1 MYYKVKITKNPKAK
15 TGMQV
20 QGSLYNDD
28 TSFGGFNMQH
38 GKKNLI
44 ESKYITAVPKE
55 EANLEAEGG
64 ETVYGD
70 LNGDTFPEHKII
82 KGPRHSKGG
91 VPLKLPD
98 DSFIFSDTNSMKIN
112 DPNILQMFN
121 QPDRKGKGVTPATL
135 AKQYDIDSYRKIL
148 QDPNSD
154 KIAVRTAELMIRNY
168 NMKLG
173 ALALAQES
181 KKGFPQGI
189 PEMAKPYM
197 EYAGIDE
204 AKLLPPQLPEPQAPQ
219 QQMQPQQMQQQMPQ
233 EQMSQ
238 QQMPP
243 QDMQQMEQPFPD
255 QMSRFGGQRRLRRAQ
270 EGMQQPSP
278 EEMAMMEQQQA
289 QQQPQQ
295 GQGGDQMQQIM
306 QQVGQA
312 LQQGAQPEEVAA
324 QLIQSQIPPEQV
336 AQIFVQ
342 LGMPEQQVQ
351 QLIAGIMQQMQ
362 GGQEQQM
369 DPRQQQQQISEE
381 EMMAMQQQDPQQMQQ
396 APMAMYGMQMGGY
409 NMPFSNPS
417 YSYAEGG
424 EPCPPC
430 PDGTVPVRTET
441 GDCPCSDSPENLD
454 FYKFALKERDYVIAN
469 PGMWQGDPDM
479 TNEDG
484 SYKFCVDCLN
494 KDYNDPNVVKSVA
507 ALINNGIA
515 NYPHYDL
522 PDFTKGLEK
531 FKIPAPVYQSAMQK
545 KRGGS
550 TNSNMNSMAQYGMQ
564 MGGYNMPFA
573 QDGLDFEEGR
583 RMAGDPN
590 IPWQADY
597 NRNINAS
604 YSPRPPQIRNTTTN
618 WIHPNLPDS
627 EVTPYTQWAD
637 MHENPEKYKNVE
649 LSPEELNIMNE
660 QLPIE
665 PTKIPQQQYGGYP
678 MAEYGMEMGGYAMPD
693 YMAYG
698 GSPSYSYARGG
709 SIPRYTGG
717 GEPPKGQIVKRSDYA
732 NDATGDAG
740 YQIALRKAKLKADK
754 SGEKIYTLKADGTY
768 VEMKV
773 SDKKAGPYAGDKKGW
788 SGNDEVA
795 AKYLAM
801 ETALNDPATAKLF
814 ADATRKALLNKEA
827 YKGKNKTY
835 GALYETRGF
844 GKVADLKDED
854 IVKNYLEHQKRNL
867 QLSASGNES
876 FLYNDSNGKLR
887 KKTGS
892 GKGDA
897 MGFVEIMK
905 TLKKADGTAYTDAE
919 IDAKYKDML
928 ANAPTL
934 DKAFENLGI
943 PMPAIAKGS
952 ASEKKALLQQATFQ
966 GYDQLMKDVKSGV
979 ITNEDD
985 LVRLM
990 NFRGNLQRGYN
1001 DESGQGV
1008 TDISPIDAF
1017 YTNTTAGQ
1025 ISSYGDYQFDEIP
1038 GEKPKEGPCQ
1048 CETDKLAD
1056 GTPDPSYRA
1065 KDANGNCPCT
1075 PEIPEDEIEMPPPP
1089 QPAEWWLQD
1098 TIKTAGAASDLM
1110 GVKKYMPW
1118 APKID
1123 LEEPRPTFLDPTR
1136 ELAQQSE
1143 QANMAIQG
1151 LSQFAGP
1158 QGLSARASSIQG
1170 TGAKQAAD
1178 TLSKYNNANVN
1189 LADQFEF
1196 KSVDIR
1202 NQEAIGNQ
1210 ASQSKMY
1217 DQNTMANQQY
1227 DNSKLALKNNL
1238 RNQYTN
1244 AITNKT
1250 KTAALNELYPQ
1261 YNISPATGGMPGFG
1275 YGKKLKPETT
1285 KTANDYYEE
1294 MMADDPDADQN
1305 ITWKRAQSRAGT
1317 QTSNSNQL
1325 DIIDEQYSLGK
1336 KYGGNMKNGGFIYT
1350 TAFPWLL

>member
-1 MYYKVKITKNPKAK
+1 VENLNLYNFNDMYYKVKITKNPKAK

-28 TSFGGFNMQH
+28 TSFGGYNMQH

-204 AKLLPPQLPEPQAPQ
+204 AKLLPPKLPEPQAPQ

-417 YSYAEGG
+417 YSYAEDG

-430 PDGTVPVRTET
+430 PDGTVPARTEA

-469 PGMWQGDPDM
+469 PGMWEGDPDM

-484 SYKFCVDCLN
+484 SYKFCVDCLV

-531 FKIPAPVYQSAMQK
+531 FKIPAPVYQSTMQK

-550 TNSNMNSMAQYGMQ
+550 TNSNMNSMAQ
-564 MGGYNMPFA
+564 
-573 QDGLDFEEGR
+573 
-583 RMAGDPN
+583 
-590 IPWQADY
+590 
-597 NRNINAS
+597 
-604 YSPRPPQIRNTTTN
+604 
-618 WIHPNLPDS
+618 
-627 EVTPYTQWAD
+627 
-637 MHENPEKYKNVE
+637 
-649 LSPEELNIMNE
+649 
-660 QLPIE
+660 
-665 PTKIPQQQYGGYP
+665 
-678 MAEYGMEMGGYAMPD
+678 YGMEMGGYAMPD

-773 SDKKAGPYAGDKKGW
+773 SDKKAGPYTGNKTGW
-788 SGNDEVA
+788 SGKDEIA
-795 AKYLAM
+795 AKYAAM
-801 ETALNDPATAKLF
+801 QTALDDPATAKLF
-814 ADATRKALLNKEA
+814 ADATRAALLDAKS
-827 YKGKNKTY
+827 YKGKSGST
-835 GALYETRGF
+835 GALYEARGF
-844 GKVADLKDED
+844 GNVADLSDEE
-854 IVKNYLEHQKRNL
+854 IVKNYLEHQERNL
-867 QLSASGNES
+867 KLAASGNES

-887 KKTGS
+887 KKSGTGT
-892 GKGDA
+892 GDN
-897 MGFVEIMK
+897 MGFVQIMK
-905 TLKKADGTAYTDAE
+905 TLKKPDGTAYTDAE
-919 IDAKYKDML
+919 IEAKYTDMST
-928 ANAPTL
+928 NAPTL
-934 DKAFENLGI
+934 DKAFDNLGI
-943 PMPAIAKGS
+943 PMAARSKGT

-966 GYDQLMKDVKSGV
+966 GYNALINNAKNLS
-979 ITNEDD
+979 EDD
-985 LVRLM
+985 QVRLM
-990 NFRGNLQRGYN
+990 NFRGNLQRGYA
-1001 DESGQGV
+1001 DESGMGV
-1008 TDISPIDAF
+1008 TDISPIDAY

-1025 ISSYGDYQFDEIP
+1025 ISNYEDFQFDEIP
-1038 GEKPKEGPCQ
+1038 GEIPKKGPCQ
-1048 CETDKLAD
+1048 CETDKLED

-1075 PEIPEDEIEMPPPP
+1075 PEIPEDEGEIPPPP

-1217 DQNTMANQQY
+1217 DQNTIANQQY

-1250 KTAALNELYPQ
+1250 KTAALNQLYPQ

-1294 MMADDPDADQN
+1294 MMADDPDADEN

-1317 QTSNSNQL
+1317 QTSSSNQL
-1325 DIIDEQYSLGK
+1325 DILDEQYSLGK
-1336 KYGGNMKNGGFIYT
+1336 KYGGSMKNGGFIYT

>member
-20 QGSLYNDD
+20 QGSLYNDE

-121 QPDRKGKGVTPATL
+121 QPDRKGKGITPATL

-148 QDPNSD
+148 QDPNTD
-154 KIAVRTAELMIRNY
+154 KIARRTAELMIRNY

-204 AKLLPPQLPEPQAPQ
+204 AKLLPPKLPEPQAPQ
-219 QQMQPQQMQQQMPQ
+219 QQMQQQMPQ

-238 QQMPP
+238 EQMPP

-289 QQQPQQ
+289 QQQQPQQ

-324 QLIQSQIPPEQV
+324 QLIQSQIPAEQV

-351 QLIAGIMQQMQ
+351 QLIAGVMQQMQ

-369 DPRQQQQQISEE
+369 DPRQQQQLSEE

-409 NMPFSNPS
+409 NMPFSNSS

-430 PDGTVPVRTET
+430 PDGSIPTRTEA

-545 KRGGS
+545 KKGGS
-550 TNSNMNSMAQYGMQ
+550 TNSNMNSMAQ
-564 MGGYNMPFA
+564 
-573 QDGLDFEEGR
+573 
-583 RMAGDPN
+583 
-590 IPWQADY
+590 
-597 NRNINAS
+597 
-604 YSPRPPQIRNTTTN
+604 
-618 WIHPNLPDS
+618 
-627 EVTPYTQWAD
+627 
-637 MHENPEKYKNVE
+637 
-649 LSPEELNIMNE
+649 
-660 QLPIE
+660 
-665 PTKIPQQQYGGYP
+665 
-678 MAEYGMEMGGYAMPD
+678 YGMEMGGYAMPD

-717 GEPPKGQIVKRSDYA
+717 GEPPKGIIVKRSDYA
-732 NDATGDAG
+732 NDETGNKA
-740 YQIALRKAKLKADK
+740 YQLALRKAKLKADD
-754 SGEKIYTLKADGTY
+754 SGEKIYTLKPDGTY

-773 SDKKAGPYAGDKKGW
+773 SDKKAGPYTGDKQGW
-788 SGNDEVA
+788 SGNDAVA
-795 AKYLAM
+795 AKYLAI
-801 ETALNDPATAKLF
+801 ETALQDKDTRKLF
-814 ADATRKALLNKEA
+814 ADATRKALLDQQS
-827 YKGKNKTY
+827 YKRKNKLDRNGNEIPNSGGY
-835 GALYETRGF
+835 NDLYETRGF
-844 GKVADLKDED
+844 GKVADLSDEA
-854 IVKNYLEHQKRNL
+854 IVENYLEHQKRNL
-867 QLSASGNES
+867 QLAASGNES
-876 FLYNDSNGKLR
+876 FLYNDADGKLR
-887 KKTGS
+887 KKSGT
-892 GKGDA
+892 GKGDN
-897 MGFVEIMK
+897 MGFVQIMK
-905 TLKKADGTAYTDAE
+905 TLKKPDGTAYTDAE
-919 IDAKYKDML
+919 IEAKYKDML
-928 ANAPTL
+928 AKAPDL
-934 DKAFENLGI
+934 DTAFKNLGI
-943 PMPAIAKGS
+943 PIPAKAKGS
-952 ASEKKALLQQATFQ
+952 ADEKKALLQQATFQ
-966 GYDQLMKDVKSGV
+966 GYNQLINNSKNLS
-979 ITNEDD
+979 EDD
-985 LVRLM
+985 RVRLM
-990 NFRGNLQRGYN
+990 NFRGNLQRGYS

-1008 TDISPIDAF
+1008 TNISPIDAY

-1025 ISSYGDYQFDEIP
+1025 ISNYEDFQFDEIP

-1048 CETDKLAD
+1048 CLDAEKPNYQPL
-1056 GTPDPSYRA
+1056 
-1065 KDANGNCPCT
+1065 DANGNCPCT
-1075 PEIPEDEIEMPPPP
+1075 PEKPEDEIEMPPPP
-1089 QPAEWWLQD
+1089 EQAEWWLQD

-1158 QGLSARASSIQG
+1158 QGLSARASSVQG

-1178 TLSKYNNANVN
+1178 TLSRYNNANVN

-1250 KTAALNELYPQ
+1250 KTAALNQLYPQ

-1275 YGKKLKPETT
+1275 YGKKQKPETS
-1285 KTANDYYEE
+1285 KSANDYYEE
-1294 MMADDPDADQN
+1294 MMAEDPDADPN

-1317 QTSNSNQL
+1317 QTSSSNQM

>member
-20 QGSLYNDD
+20 QGSLYNDE

-121 QPDRKGKGVTPATL
+121 QPDKKGKGVTPATL

-148 QDPNSD
+148 QDPNTD
-154 KIAVRTAELMIRNY
+154 KIARRTAELMIRNY

-204 AKLLPPQLPEPQAPQ
+204 AKLLPPKLPEPQAPQ

-233 EQMSQ
+233 EEMPQE
-238 QQMPP
+238 QMPP

-289 QQQPQQ
+289 QQQQPQQ

-369 DPRQQQQQISEE
+369 DPRQQQQQLSEE

-430 PDGTVPVRTET
+430 PDGTVPTRTEA

-454 FYKFALKERDYVIAN
+454 FYNYALKERDYVIAN

-484 SYKFCVDCLN
+484 SYKFCVDCLV

-550 TNSNMNSMAQYGMQ
+550 TNSNMNSMAQYGME

-573 QDGLDFEEGR
+573 QDGLDFEEWEPMGGKR
-583 RMAGDPN
+583 TEGDPN

-597 NRNINAS
+597 NRNVNSS
-604 YSPRPPQIRNTTTN
+604 YIPKPPHIEKEITN

-627 EVTPYTQWAD
+627 NNSDSFMDKWSEMHSSQENYDNFKNQEIPIEVINLMNQNVTP
-637 MHENPEKYKNVE
+637 
-649 LSPEELNIMNE
+649 E
-660 QLPIE
+660 QLQ
-665 PTKIPQQQYGGYP
+665 IPKQQYGGY
-678 MAEYGMEMGGYAMPD
+678 MELGGYEMPD

-732 NDATGDAG
+732 DDAA
-740 YQIALRKAKLKADK
+740 YNIALRKAKLRADANK
-754 SGEKIYTLKADGTY
+754 EDIYTLKPDGTY
-768 VEMKV
+768 VKMKV
-773 SDKKAGPYAGDKKGW
+773 SDKKADAYTGDTKDW
-788 SGNDEVA
+788 SGKGEVA
-795 AKYLAM
+795 AKYFAI
-801 ETALNDPATAKLF
+801 ETALKDPATAKLF
-814 ADATRKALLNKEA
+814 ADATRKALLDEKS
-827 YKGKNKTY
+827 YKSKYNTY
-835 GALYETRGF
+835 SALYETRGF
-844 GKVADLKDED
+844 GNVADLSDKEIID
-854 IVKNYLEHQKRNL
+854 NYLEHQKRNL

-876 FLYNDSNGKLR
+876 FLYNDGNGKLR
-887 KKTGS
+887 KKTGT
-892 GKGDA
+892 GKGDN
-897 MGFVEIMK
+897 MGFVQIMK
-905 TLKKADGTAYTDAE
+905 TLKKPDGSLYTDAE
-919 IDAKYKDML
+919 IDAKYNDML

-943 PMPAIAKGS
+943 PMAAKSKGT

-966 GYDQLMKDVKSGV
+966 GYNTLINDKTLS
-979 ITNEDD
+979 EDD
-985 LVRLM
+985 RVRMM
-990 NFRGNLQRGYN
+990 NFRGNLQRGYS
-1001 DESGQGV
+1001 DETGSG
-1008 TDISPIDAF
+1008 TANISPIDAY

-1025 ISSYGDYQFDEIP
+1025 ISNYEDFQFDEIP
-1038 GEKPKEGPCQ
+1038 GEKPKAGPCQ
-1048 CETDKLAD
+1048 CETEKLPD
-1056 GTPDPSYRA
+1056 GTTDPNYRP

-1075 PEIPEDEIEMPPPP
+1075 PEKPEDEIEIPQPP
-1089 QPAEWWLQD
+1089 QPAQWWLQD
-1098 TIKTAGAASDLM
+1098 TIKTAGAAMDLM

-1158 QGLSARASSIQG
+1158 QGLSARASSVQG

-1178 TLSKYNNANVN
+1178 TLSRYNNANVN

-1238 RNQYTN
+1238 RNQFTN
-1244 AITNKT
+1244 AITNRT

-1261 YNISPATGGMPGFG
+1261 YNINPATGGMPGFG
-1275 YGKKLKPETT
+1275 YGKKQKPETT

-1294 MMADDPDADQN
+1294 MMAEDPDADQN

-1317 QTSNSNQL
+1317 QSSNTNEM
-1325 DIIDEQYSLGK
+1325 DIINEQYSIPK
-1336 KYGGNMKNGGFIYT
+1336 KYGGDMKNGGFIYT

>member
-28 TSFGGFNMQH
+28 TSFGGYNMQH

-82 KGPRHSKGG
+82 KGPRHSNGG

-204 AKLLPPQLPEPQAPQ
+204 AKLLPPKLPEPQAPQ

-233 EQMSQ
+233 EEMPQEQMSQ
-238 QQMPP
+238 EQMPP

-289 QQQPQQ
+289 QQQQPQQ

-351 QLIAGIMQQMQ
+351 QLIAGVMQQMQ

-409 NMPFSNPS
+409 S
-417 YSYAEGG
+417 
-424 EPCPPC
+424 
-430 PDGTVPVRTET
+430 
-441 GDCPCSDSPENLD
+441 
-454 FYKFALKERDYVIAN
+454 
-469 PGMWQGDPDM
+469 
-479 TNEDG
+479 
-484 SYKFCVDCLN
+484 
-494 KDYNDPNVVKSVA
+494 
-507 ALINNGIA
+507 
-515 NYPHYDL
+515 
-522 PDFTKGLEK
+522 
-531 FKIPAPVYQSAMQK
+531 
-545 KRGGS
+545 
-550 TNSNMNSMAQYGMQ
+550 
-564 MGGYNMPFA
+564 MPFA
-573 QDGLDFEEGR
+573 QDGLYFEEGE

-597 NRNINAS
+597 NRNINPS
-604 YSPRPPQIRNTTTN
+604 YSPRPPQIKNTTTN

-627 EVTPYTQWAD
+627 GVTTPYNQWAD
-637 MHENPEKYKNVE
+637 MHNNPEKYKNVE
-649 LSPEELNIMNE
+649 LTPEELNRMNKE
-660 QLPIE
+660 LPIE
-665 PTKIPQQQYGGYP
+665 PIELPEQQYGGY
-678 MAEYGMEMGGYAMPD
+678 MELGGYDMPD

-709 SIPRYTGG
+709 NNPRYAGG
-717 GEPPKGQIVKRSDYA
+717 GEPPKGIVVKRSDYA
-732 NDATGDAG
+732 DEAS
-740 YQIALRKAKLKADK
+740 YQIALRKAKLKQDTSK
-754 SGEKIYTLKADGTY
+754 EDIYTLKPDGTY
-768 VEMKV
+768 VKMKV
-773 SDKKAGPYAGDKKGW
+773 SDKKVGAYTGDKTGW
-788 SGNDEVA
+788 SGKDEVA
-795 AKYLAM
+795 AKYAAM
-801 ETALNDPATAKLF
+801 EMALQDPATAKLF
-814 ADATRKALLNKEA
+814 ADATRKALLDKES
-827 YKGKNKTY
+827 YKGKSGSY
-835 GALYETRGF
+835 GAKYETRGF
-844 GKVADLKDED
+844 GNVADLSDKE
-854 IVKNYLEHQKRNL
+854 IVDNYLEHQKRNL

-876 FLYNDSNGKLR
+876 FLYNDANGKLR
-887 KKTGS
+887 KKSGTGT
-892 GKGDA
+892 GDN
-897 MGFVEIMK
+897 MGFVQIMK
-905 TLKKADGTAYTDAE
+905 TLKKPDGSLYTDAE
-919 IDAKYKDML
+919 IEAKYNDML

-934 DKAFENLGI
+934 DKAFDKLGI
-943 PMPAIAKGS
+943 PMAARSKGT

-966 GYDQLMKDVKSGV
+966 GYNQLINNAKNLS
-979 ITNEDD
+979 EDD
-985 LVRLM
+985 QVRLM
-990 NFRGNLQRGYN
+990 NFRGNLQRGYS
-1001 DESGQGV
+1001 DESGMGV
-1008 TDISPIDAF
+1008 TNISPIDAY

-1025 ISSYGDYQFDEIP
+1025 ISNYEDFQFDEIP
-1038 GEKPKEGPCQ
+1038 GEKLKEGPCQ
-1048 CETDKLAD
+1048 CETEKLAD
-1056 GTPDPSYRA
+1056 GTPDPNYRP

-1075 PEIPEDEIEMPPPP
+1075 PEKPEDEGEIPPPP

-1178 TLSKYNNANVN
+1178 TLSRYNNANVN

-1210 ASQSKMY
+1210 AAQSKMY

-1244 AITNKT
+1244 AITNRT
-1250 KTAALNELYPQ
+1250 KTAALNQLYPQ
-1261 YNISPATGGMPGFG
+1261 YNISPATGGMPGRG
-1275 YGKKLKPETT
+1275 YGKNLKPETS
-1285 KTANDYYEE
+1285 KSANDYYEE
-1294 MMADDPDADQN
+1294 MMADDPDADPN

-1317 QTSNSNQL
+1317 QTSSSNQL
-1325 DIIDEQYSLGK
+1325 DILDEQYKLN
-1336 KYGGNMKNGGFIYT
+1336 KYGGSMKNGGFIYT

>member
-20 QGSLYNDD
+20 QGSLYNDE

-82 KGPRHSKGG
+82 KGPRHSNGG

-148 QDPNSD
+148 QDPNTD
-154 KIAVRTAELMIRNY
+154 KIARRTAELMIRNY

-204 AKLLPPQLPEPQAPQ
+204 AKLLPPKLPEPQAPQ

-238 QQMPP
+238 EQMQP

-289 QQQPQQ
+289 QQQQPQQ

-369 DPRQQQQQISEE
+369 DPRQQQQQLSEE

-430 PDGTVPVRTET
+430 PDGTVPTRTEA

-454 FYKFALKERDYVIAN
+454 FYNYALKERDYVIAN

-484 SYKFCVDCLN
+484 SYKFCVDCLV

-522 PDFTKGLEK
+522 TDFTKGLEK

-550 TNSNMNSMAQYGMQ
+550 TNSNMNSMAQYGM
-564 MGGYNMPFA
+564 
-573 QDGLDFEEGR
+573 
-583 RMAGDPN
+583 
-590 IPWQADY
+590 
-597 NRNINAS
+597 
-604 YSPRPPQIRNTTTN
+604 
-618 WIHPNLPDS
+618 
-627 EVTPYTQWAD
+627 
-637 MHENPEKYKNVE
+637 
-649 LSPEELNIMNE
+649 
-660 QLPIE
+660 
-665 PTKIPQQQYGGYP
+665 
-678 MAEYGMEMGGYAMPD
+678 EMGGYHMPD

-709 SIPRYTGG
+709 SIPRYVDG
-717 GEPPKGQIVKRSDYA
+717 GEPPKGIIVKRSDYA
-732 NDATGDAG
+732 DDAA
-740 YQIALRKAKLKADK
+740 YNLALRKAKLKQDTSK
-754 SGEKIYTLKADGTY
+754 EDIYTLKPDGTY
-768 VEMKV
+768 VKMKV
-773 SDKKAGPYAGDKKGW
+773 SDKKVDAYTGNKAGW

-795 AKYLAM
+795 AKYAAM
-801 ETALNDPATAKLF
+801 ETALQDPATAKLF
-814 ADATRKALLNKEA
+814 ADATRKALLDVKS
-827 YKGKNKTY
+827 YKAKNKLDANGNEIPGSGRTSE
-835 GALYETRGF
+835 LYETRGF
-844 GKVADLKDED
+844 GNVADLSDKD
-854 IVKNYLEHQKRNL
+854 IVDNYLEHQKRNL

-876 FLYNDSNGKLR
+876 FLYNDSDGKLR
-887 KKTGS
+887 KKSGTGIRDN
-892 GKGDA
+892 KG
-897 MGFVEIMK
+897 FIQIMK
-905 TLKKADGTAYTDAE
+905 TLKKPDGTAYTDAE
-919 IDAKYKDML
+919 IEAKYNDML

-934 DKAFENLGI
+934 DKAFDNLGI
-943 PMPAIAKGS
+943 PMPAKAKGS
-952 ASEKKALLQQATFQ
+952 AAEKKALLQQATFQ
-966 GYDQLMKDVKSGV
+966 GYNQLINNAKNLS
-979 ITNEDD
+979 EDD
-985 LVRLM
+985 QVRIM
-990 NFRGNLQRGYN
+990 NFRGNVQRGYS

-1008 TDISPIDAF
+1008 VDISPIDAY

-1025 ISSYGDYQFDEIP
+1025 ISNYEDFQFDEIP
-1038 GEKPKEGPCQ
+1038 GEIPGEIPKEGPCQ
-1048 CETDKLAD
+1048 CETEKLED

-1075 PEIPEDEIEMPPPP
+1075 PEKPEDEGEIPPPP

-1158 QGLSARASSIQG
+1158 QGLSARASSVQG

-1178 TLSKYNNANVN
+1178 TLSRYNNANVN

-1210 ASQSKMY
+1210 AAQSKMY

-1275 YGKKLKPETT
+1275 YGKKQKPETT

-1294 MMADDPDADQN
+1294 MMAEDPDADQN

-1317 QTSNSNQL
+1317 QSSNTNEM
-1325 DIIDEQYSLGK
+1325 DIINEQYSIPK
-1336 KYGGNMKNGGFIYT
+1336 KYGGDMKNGGFIYT

>member
-148 QDPNSD
+148 QDPNTD
-154 KIAVRTAELMIRNY
+154 KIARRTAELMIRNY

-219 QQMQPQQMQQQMPQ
+219 QQMQQQMPQ

-255 QMSRFGGQRRLRRAQ
+255 QMSRFGGHRRLRRAQ

-369 DPRQQQQQISEE
+369 DPRQQQQQLSEE

-430 PDGTVPVRTET
+430 PDGTVPTRTEA

-454 FYKFALKERDYVIAN
+454 FYNYALKERDYVIAN

-484 SYKFCVDCLN
+484 SYKFCVDCLV

-531 FKIPAPVYQSAMQK
+531 FKIPAPVYQSTMQK

-550 TNSNMNSMAQYGMQ
+550 TNSNMNSMAQYGME

-573 QDGLDFEEGR
+573 QDGLGFEEGE

-597 NRNINAS
+597 NRNINPY

-618 WIHPNLPDS
+618 WIHPNLPDA
-627 EVTPYTQWAD
+627 EVTPYNQWAD
-637 MHENPEKYKNVE
+637 MHDNPEKYKNIE
-649 LSPEELNIMNE
+649 LSPEELNRMNE

-665 PTKIPQQQYGGYP
+665 PTEIPQQQYGGY
-678 MAEYGMEMGGYAMPD
+678 MELGGYEMPD

-709 SIPRYTGG
+709 SIPKYVGG

-732 NDATGDAG
+732 DDAA
-740 YQIALRKAKLKADK
+740 YQLALRKAKLKADK
-754 SGEKIYTLKADGTY
+754 SGE
-768 VEMKV
+768 
-773 SDKKAGPYAGDKKGW
+773 
-788 SGNDEVA
+788 N
-795 AKYLAM
+795 
-801 ETALNDPATAKLF
+801 
-814 ADATRKALLNKEA
+814 
-827 YKGKNKTY
+827 
-835 GALYETRGF
+835 
-844 GKVADLKDED
+844 
-854 IVKNYLEHQKRNL
+854 
-867 QLSASGNES
+867 
-876 FLYNDSNGKLR
+876 
-887 KKTGS
+887 
-892 GKGDA
+892 
-897 MGFVEIMK
+897 
-905 TLKKADGTAYTDAE
+905 
-919 IDAKYKDML
+919 
-928 ANAPTL
+928 
-934 DKAFENLGI
+934 
-943 PMPAIAKGS
+943 
-952 ASEKKALLQQATFQ
+952 
-966 GYDQLMKDVKSGV
+966 
-979 ITNEDD
+979 
-985 LVRLM
+985 
-990 NFRGNLQRGYN
+990 
-1001 DESGQGV
+1001 
-1008 TDISPIDAF
+1008 
-1017 YTNTTAGQ
+1017 
-1025 ISSYGDYQFDEIP
+1025 
-1038 GEKPKEGPCQ
+1038 
-1048 CETDKLAD
+1048 
-1056 GTPDPSYRA
+1056 
-1065 KDANGNCPCT
+1065 
-1075 PEIPEDEIEMPPPP
+1075 
-1089 QPAEWWLQD
+1089 
-1098 TIKTAGAASDLM
+1098 
-1110 GVKKYMPW
+1110 
-1118 APKID
+1118 
-1123 LEEPRPTFLDPTR
+1123 
-1136 ELAQQSE
+1136 
-1143 QANMAIQG
+1143 
-1151 LSQFAGP
+1151 
-1158 QGLSARASSIQG
+1158 
-1170 TGAKQAAD
+1170 
-1178 TLSKYNNANVN
+1178 
-1189 LADQFEF
+1189 
-1196 KSVDIR
+1196 
-1202 NQEAIGNQ
+1202 
-1210 ASQSKMY
+1210 
-1217 DQNTMANQQY
+1217 
-1227 DNSKLALKNNL
+1227 
-1238 RNQYTN
+1238 
-1244 AITNKT
+1244 
-1250 KTAALNELYPQ
+1250 
-1261 YNISPATGGMPGFG
+1261 
-1275 YGKKLKPETT
+1275 
-1285 KTANDYYEE
+1285 
-1294 MMADDPDADQN
+1294 
-1305 ITWKRAQSRAGT
+1305 
-1317 QTSNSNQL
+1317 
-1325 DIIDEQYSLGK
+1325 
-1336 KYGGNMKNGGFIYT
+1336 
-1350 TAFPWLL
+1350 